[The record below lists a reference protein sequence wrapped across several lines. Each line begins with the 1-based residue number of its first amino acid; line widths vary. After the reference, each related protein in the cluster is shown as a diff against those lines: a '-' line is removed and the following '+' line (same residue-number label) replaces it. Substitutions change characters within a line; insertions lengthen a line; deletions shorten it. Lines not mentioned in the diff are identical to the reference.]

1 MSRIA
6 WKSLRVRWVSLTG
19 AFVALSLGVALMT
32 VMLLGLAATARLP
45 WGEAAIGLNSAFG
58 TAGGVSTFVA
68 GFVISSTFS
77 YVVAQRQRELGLL
90 RLTGASRGQVRRM
103 VLFEALALGVVAS
116 AAGCALGAA
125 GAPRLGRELVR
136 VGTAPEGFTIGTGG
150 FGAEG
155 WPLYAAFWTGLLVAV
170 AGVAAAAHRAGRLG
184 PLDALRE
191 ADVNSRVMTGGRW
204 LCGLG
209 LLLTALVLTGTA
221 LVDAPGT
228 LLRRKNYTV
237 QPMVLISACGL
248 LTPVLARP
256 LLHGLGALPARLTSY
271 AGRLV
276 RANALG
282 GVRRTGAVAAPVLVS
297 VALAGSLLGGMNTV
311 AAGRAAEARS
321 QSAPDHVVTPQ
332 RGTRVEELVREL
344 RTVPGVVVAPSAP
357 TVVAVVESDGVQV
370 RTEARAVDPATYGK
384 VSRLP
389 LVAGSLAGLDD
400 DSVILPEEWEQHT
413 VGAPVEL
420 VLADGSRRTLRV
432 AGVLRDGT
440 GNNGLYLTA
449 RNAPGARVDR
459 IEVSGSGP
467 GTERQLAVV
476 AERYRAELVT
486 GERWLAT
493 AYPVAPNRVSWLR
506 AVLVLGLALVYTAIG
521 LANTLVLATADRK
534 RELAQ
539 LRLAGATRTQ
549 VIRVVTAES
558 LLAVAAGAVLG
569 ALVTGVNLGGMQ
581 VALRVLGVDPPLVV
595 PWLAVGG
602 VAGVCAVIAV
612 PCTVVAAAWA
622 LRERAVTVVG

>member
-6 WKSLRVRWVSLTG
+6 WKSLRVRWVSLIG

-68 GFVISSTFS
+68 GFVIASTFS

-90 RLTGASRGQVRRM
+90 RLTGASRGQIRRM

-116 AAGCALGAA
+116 ATGCALGAA

-136 VGTAPEGFTIGTGG
+136 VGTAPDGFVVGT
-150 FGAEG
+150 ES
-155 WPLYAAFWTGLLVAV
+155 WPLHAAFWTGLLVAV
-170 AGVAAAAHRAGRLG
+170 SGVAAAAYRAGRLG

-191 ADVNSRVMTGGRW
+191 ADVNARVMTPGRW
-204 LCGLG
+204 LWGIG
-209 LLLTALVLTGTA
+209 LLVTAVVLMGTA

-248 LTPVLARP
+248 LTPVLAGP

-311 AAGRAAEARS
+311 AAGRAAEARA
-321 QSAPDHVVTPQ
+321 QSVPDHVLTPQ
-332 RGTRVEELVREL
+332 RGAGVDELVREL
-344 RTVPGVVVAPSAP
+344 RALPGVVVSPSAP
-357 TVVAVVESDGVQV
+357 TVVSVLESDEVQV
-370 RTEARAVDPATYGK
+370 RTEARAIDPATYRE

-389 LVAGSLAGLDD
+389 LLVGSLADLDD
-400 DSVILPEEWEQHT
+400 ESVVLPEEWEQHT

-440 GNNGLYLTA
+440 GNNGPYLTA
-449 RNAPGARVDR
+449 RNAPGARTDR
-459 IEVSGSGP
+459 IELRGSGASAD
-467 GTERQLAVV
+467 GAAAIGVLA
-476 AERYRAELVT
+476 ARYGAELAT
-486 GERWLAT
+486 GEAWLAA

-506 AVLVLGLALVYTAIG
+506 AVLVLGLALLYTAIG
-521 LANTLVLATADRK
+521 LANTLVLATVDRK

-539 LRLAGATRTQ
+539 LRLAGATRAQ
-549 VIRVVTAES
+549 VIGVVTAES
-558 LLAVAAGAVLG
+558 LLAVTVGAVLG
-569 ALVTGVNLGGMQ
+569 AVVTGINLGGMQ
-581 VALRVLGVDPPLVV
+581 VALRLLGVDPPLVV
-595 PWLAVGG
+595 PWQALGG
-602 VAGVCAVIAV
+602 TAWACAAIAL

-622 LRERAVTVVG
+622 LRQRAVTVL

>member
-1 MSRIA
+1 M
-6 WKSLRVRWVSLTG
+6 RWVSLIG

-68 GFVISSTFS
+68 GFVIASTFS

-90 RLTGASRGQVRRM
+90 RLTGASRGQIRRM
-103 VLFEALALGVVAS
+103 VLFEALALGVAAS
-116 AAGCALGAA
+116 ATGCALGAA
-125 GAPRLGRELVR
+125 GAPRLGRELVL
-136 VGTAPEGFTIGTGG
+136 VGTAPDGFAIGT
-150 FGAEG
+150 ES
-155 WPLYAAFWTGLLVAV
+155 WPLHAAFWTGLLVAV
-170 AGVAAAAHRAGRLG
+170 AGVAAAAYRAGRLG

-191 ADVNSRVMTGGRW
+191 ADVNSRVMTPGRW
-204 LCGLG
+204 LWGIG
-209 LLLTALVLTGTA
+209 LLVTAMVLMGTA

-248 LTPVLARP
+248 LTPVLAGP
-256 LLHGLGALPARLTSY
+256 LLQGLGALPARLTSY

-311 AAGRAAEARS
+311 AAGRAAEAQA
-321 QSAPDHVVTPQ
+321 QSVPDHVLTPQ
-332 RGTRVEELVREL
+332 RGAGVDALVREL
-344 RTVPGVVVAPSAP
+344 RALPGVVVSPSAP
-357 TVVAVVESDGVQV
+357 TVVSVLESDGVQV
-370 RTEARAVDPATYGK
+370 RTEARAVDPATYGE

-389 LVAGSLAGLDD
+389 LLAGSLADLDD
-400 DSVILPEEWEQHT
+400 ESVVLPEEWEQHT

-449 RNAPGARVDR
+449 RNAPGARTDR
-459 IEVSGSGP
+459 IELRGSGTAAI
-467 GTERQLAVV
+467 GASAIGASAIGVLA
-476 AERYRAELVT
+476 ARYRAELAT
-486 GERWLAT
+486 GEAWLAA

-506 AVLVLGLALVYTAIG
+506 AVLVLGLALLYTAIG
-521 LANTLVLATADRK
+521 LANTLVLATVDRK

-539 LRLAGATRTQ
+539 LRLAGATRAQ

-558 LLAVAAGAVLG
+558 LLAVTVGAVLG
-569 ALVTGVNLGGMQ
+569 AVVTGINLGGMQ
-581 VALRVLGVDPPLVV
+581 VALRLLGVDPPLVV
-595 PWLAVGG
+595 PWQALGG
-602 VAGVCAVIAV
+602 TAGACAAIAV

-622 LRERAVTVVG
+622 LRQRAVTVLG

>member
-6 WKSLRVRWVSLTG
+6 WKSLRVRWVSLVG
-19 AFVALSLGVALMT
+19 AFVALALGVALMA

-68 GFVISSTFS
+68 GFVIASTFS

-90 RLTGASRGQVRRM
+90 RLTGASRGQIRRM
-103 VLFEALALGVVAS
+103 VLLEAVAVGVAAS
-116 AAGCALGAA
+116 VAGCALGAV

-136 VGTAPEGFTIGTGG
+136 VGTAPEGFAIGTGI
-150 FGAEG
+150 
-155 WPLYAAFWTGLLVAV
+155 WPLCAAFATGLLVAV

-191 ADVNSRVMTGGRW
+191 ADVNSRVMTVGRW
-204 LCGLG
+204 CWGLG
-209 LLLTALVLTGTA
+209 LLATAAVLVGVA
-221 LVDAPGT
+221 LVDEPAS

-237 QPMVLISACGL
+237 QPMALISACGL
-248 LTPVLARP
+248 LVPVLARP

-282 GVRRTGAVAAPVLVS
+282 GIRRTGAVAAPVLVS
-297 VALAGSLLGGMNTV
+297 VALAGSLLGGMDTV
-311 AAGRAAEARS
+311 AAGRAAEARA
-321 QSAPDHVVTPQ
+321 QSTADQVVTP
-332 RGTRVEELVREL
+332 RPGSDVGSLVREL
-344 RTVPGVVVAPSAP
+344 RAVPGLLVSPSAAAA
-357 TVVAVVESDGVQV
+357 VSVVESDGVTV
-370 RTEARAVDPATYGK
+370 RTEARAVDPATYRE
-384 VSRLP
+384 VARLP
-389 LVAGSLAGLDD
+389 LLAGSLAELDD
-400 DSVILPEEWEQHT
+400 ESVLLPEEWEQHT

-420 VLADGSRRTLRV
+420 VLADGARRTLRV

-440 GNNGLYLTA
+440 GNNGLYVTA
-449 RNAPGARVDR
+449 RNAPGARTDR
-459 IEVSGSGP
+459 IELRGGRVAE
-467 GTERQLAVV
+467 TAAVV
-476 AERYRAELVT
+476 GRYGAEVVDR
-486 GERWLAT
+486 ERWLAVH
-493 AYPVAPNRVSWLR
+493 YPVSPNRVAWLR

-539 LRLAGATRTQ
+539 LRLAGATRWQ

-558 LLAVAAGAVLG
+558 LLAVAAGGLLG
-569 ALVTGVNLGGMQ
+569 AVVTGVNLTGMQ
-581 VALRVLGVDPPLVV
+581 LALRLLGVEPPVVV
-595 PWLAVGG
+595 PWGALAG
-602 VAGVCAVIAV
+602 VAGGCAAVAV
-612 PCTVVAAAWA
+612 PFTVVAAAWA
-622 LRERAVTVVG
+622 LRRRPVTVIG